1 MNNKT
6 NYWCWLSYD
15 VKNYAD
21 LGCYPPRLMAEVD
34 DILLDLHNSS
44 RQTKA
49 EFNNKNIVYD
59 YTLFN
64 NSLE

>member
-6 NYWCWLSYD
+6 NYWCWLSHD

-21 LGCYPPRLMAEVD
+21 LRCYLPRLMAEVD

-44 RQTKA
+44 RQMKA
-49 EFNNKNIVYD
+49 EFNNKN
-59 YTLFN
+59 
-64 NSLE
+64 SLWLHSLQ